1 VIDTFFKQVKEQSG
15 VESIGVFAFDGAII
29 DSWSSAKNNEYFIR
43 DLGTTFLHIFNTFA
57 RPEMQDIN
65 ILQLSFD
72 KGMVCAI
79 AAERFVVVVVLRGAA
94 NLTLVR
100 MALECAV
107 FEVEHHKVGQKMLYT
122 LPPKALDRK
131 RFEKVDEVEKIMLD
145 HIIE

>member
-1 VIDTFFKQVKEQSG
+1 VIETFFKQVKAQAG
-15 VESIGVFAFDGAII
+15 VESIGIFAYDGAII
-29 DSWSSAKNNEYFIR
+29 DRWSSAKNNEYFIR

-57 RPEMQDIN
+57 RPEMKDFN

-94 NLTLVR
+94 NLTLIR
-100 MALECAV
+100 MLLECAV
-107 FEVEHHKVGQKMLYT
+107 YEIEHHKVGQKMLYT
-122 LPPKALDRK
+122 LPPKALNRE